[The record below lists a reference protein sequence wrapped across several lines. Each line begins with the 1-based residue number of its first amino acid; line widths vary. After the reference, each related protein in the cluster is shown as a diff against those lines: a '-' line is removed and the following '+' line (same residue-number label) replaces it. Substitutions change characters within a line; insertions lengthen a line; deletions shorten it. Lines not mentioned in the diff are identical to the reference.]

1 MKYWMRIKKMYS
13 KKSMQFTISL
23 TFTVISLVA
32 ISMVGNILYR
42 NYLKTSKTI
51 IAEDNMRMVKQVEL
65 NLTSYLRN
73 MMDISDTMYY
83 NVIKDAD
90 IADDSFNKEMT
101 LLYEANK
108 ESIVNISCFTIDGEL
123 VTSTPLLHQK
133 KWADVTCQDWFMQA
147 KSKMENLHFSTPHV
161 ENIFENSNFRYY
173 WVVSLSRGIE
183 LTSNGK
189 SIQGI
194 LLVDMNYGGIERLFD
209 KVNNSDISYIYLT
222 DIEGN
227 IIYHPQRNLINVNLY
242 HENNEVAS
250 VYEDGIHYEQFA
262 GDERMIVVKTVGY
275 TGWKVVSVTPV
286 ENMSPTFQKS
296 KNLWLTVIVL
306 MAVIITLTNYFI
318 STKVTKPLRKLD
330 DSVRKIEN
338 DDEVPSIFIGG
349 SHEVQHL
356 GKTILNMVLQMRKLM
371 DERVEE
377 QETKR
382 KNELDALQSQIN
394 PHFLYNTLDSIIYM
408 VESERYE
415 DSIAMLIALANLFR
429 ISLNQGKTNISI
441 AEEMQHAI
449 NYIEIQKYRYKNSFQ
464 VTFDIDESIKQYET
478 IKLIV
483 QPLLE
488 NAIYYGMEGMGDDGE
503 IKVKGY
509 EKGNDIFIEVS
520 DNGLGMPEDVVS
532 GLLIDNKRVRK
543 KGSGIGIRNVNER
556 IQLYFGEEYGLRIVS
571 ELDVGTTVIIHLP
584 KRGRVL
590 S

>member
-1 MKYWMRIKKMYS
+1 MRYWMKFKKMYS

-23 TFTVISLVA
+23 TFTIISLIA
-32 ISMVGNILYR
+32 IFIVGNILYR

-90 IADDSFNKEMT
+90 IAEDSFNKEMS

-108 ESIVNISCFTIDGEL
+108 ESIVNISCFTISGEL

-133 KWADVTCQDWFMQA
+133 KWADVTSQNWFTQA
-147 KSKMENLHFSTPHV
+147 KAKMENLHFSTPHV

-194 LLVDMNYGGIERLFD
+194 LLVDMNYSGIERLFD

-222 DIEGN
+222 DMEGN

-242 HENNEVAS
+242 QENNEAVS

-296 KNLWLTVIVL
+296 KNLWLTVIAL
-306 MAVIITLTNYFI
+306 MAVVITLTNYFI
-318 STKVTKPLRKLD
+318 STKVTRPLRKLD

-338 DDEVPSIFIGG
+338 DDVVPSIYIGG

-356 GKTILNMVLQMRKLM
+356 GKTILHMIFQMRKLM

-377 QETKR
+377 QEAKR

-441 AEEMQHAI
+441 EEEMQHAI
-449 NYIEIQKYRYKNSFQ
+449 NYIEIQKYRYKNSFK
-464 VTFDIDESIKQYET
+464 VTFDVDENIKQYET

-509 EKGNDIFIEVS
+509 EKENDIFIEVS

-532 GLLIDNKRVRK
+532 SLLLDNKRVRK

-556 IQLYFGEEYGLRIVS
+556 IQLYFGEEYGLQVVS

-584 KRGRVL
+584 KRGRL
-590 S
+590 L

>member
-1 MKYWMRIKKMYS
+1 MKYWMKIKKMYS

-23 TFTVISLVA
+23 TFTVISLIA
-32 ISMVGNILYR
+32 ISIVGNILYR

-73 MMDISDTMYY
+73 MMNISDAMYY

-90 IADDSFNKEMT
+90 IAEDSFNKEMT

-108 ESIVNISCFTIDGEL
+108 ESIVNISCFTIEGEL

-133 KWADVTCQDWFMQA
+133 TWADVTSQNWFTQA

-189 SIQGI
+189 SLQGI
-194 LLVDMNYGGIERLFD
+194 LLVDMNYSGIERLFD
-209 KVNNSDISYIYLT
+209 KVNNSEISYIYLT
-222 DIEGN
+222 DMEGN
-227 IIYHPQRNLINVNLY
+227 IIYHPQRNLINVSLY
-242 HENNEVAS
+242 HENNEVVS
-250 VYEDGIHYEQFA
+250 SYEDGIHYEQFA

-296 KNLWLTVIVL
+296 KNLWLTVIAL

-318 STKVTKPLRKLD
+318 STKVTGPLRKLD

-338 DDEVPSIFIGG
+338 DDVAPPIFIGG

-371 DERVEE
+371 DEKVEE
-377 QETKR
+377 QENKR
-382 KNELDALQSQIN
+382 KSELDALQSQIN

-441 AEEMQHAI
+441 DEEMQHAI
-449 NYIEIQKYRYKNSFQ
+449 NYIEIQKYRYKNTFK
-464 VTFDIDESIKQYET
+464 VTFDVDENIKQYET

-488 NAIYYGMEGMGDDGE
+488 NAIYYGMESMGSDGE
-503 IKVKGY
+503 IKVKAY
-509 EKGNDIFIEVS
+509 ENGDDIYIEVS
-520 DNGLGMPEDVVS
+520 DNGLGMPEEMVS
-532 GLLIDNKRVRK
+532 SLLIDNKRVRK

-556 IQLYFGEEYGLRIVS
+556 IQLYFGEEYGLQVVS

-584 KRGRVL
+584 KRGKIL
-590 S
+590 

>member
-1 MKYWMRIKKMYS
+1 MNYWIKIKKMYS

-23 TFTVISLVA
+23 TFTVISLIA
-32 ISMVGNILYR
+32 IIIVSNILYQ
-42 NYLKTSKTI
+42 NYLKTSKII

-73 MMDISDTMYY
+73 MMNISDAMYY

-90 IADDSFNKEMT
+90 IEEDSFNKEMA

-108 ESIVNISCFTIDGEL
+108 EYLVNISCFTMEGDL
-123 VTSTPLLHQK
+123 VASTPLLNQK
-133 KWADVTCQDWFMQA
+133 KWADVTTQDWFVQTE
-147 KSKMENLHFSTPHV
+147 SKIDNLHFSTPHV

-183 LTSNGK
+183 LTFNGK
-189 SIQGI
+189 SMQGV
-194 LLVDMNYGGIERLFD
+194 LLVDMNYSGIERLFD

-222 DIEGN
+222 DMNGK

-242 HENNEVAS
+242 QENNTV
-250 VYEDGIHYEQFA
+250 VPDYDDGIHYEQFA
-262 GDERMIVVKTVGY
+262 GEERMIVVKTVGY

-286 ENMSPTFQKS
+286 ENMSPTFEKS
-296 KNLWLTVIVL
+296 KNLWLIVVAL

-318 STKVTKPLRKLD
+318 STMVTGPLRKLD
-330 DSVRKIEN
+330 DSVKEIDN
-338 DDEVPSIFIGG
+338 DNALPSIFIGG

-356 GKTILNMVLQMRKLM
+356 GKTILDMIMQMRRLM
-371 DERVEE
+371 EERVKE
-377 QETKR
+377 QEVKR

-441 AEEMQHAI
+441 GEEMQHASC
-449 NYIEIQKYRYKNSFQ
+449 YTEIQKYRYKNSFK
-464 VTFDIDESIKQYET
+464 VTFDVEENIKPYET

-483 QPLLE
+483 QPLIE
-488 NAIYYGMEGMGDDGE
+488 NAIYYGMEGMGSDGE
-503 IKVKGY
+503 IIVKAY
-509 EKGNDIFIEVS
+509 AIEDDIYIEVS
-520 DNGLGMPEDVVS
+520 DNGLGMPEDIVS
-532 GLLIDNKRVRK
+532 SLLIDNNRVRK
-543 KGSGIGIRNVNER
+543 KGSGIGLRNVNER
-556 IQLYFGEEYGLRIVS
+556 IQLYFGEEYGLRIES
-571 ELDVGTTVIIHLP
+571 ELDVGTTAIIHLP
-584 KRGRVL
+584 RRGRIV
-590 S
+590 

>member
-1 MKYWMRIKKMYS
+1 MNYWIKIKKMYS

-23 TFTVISLVA
+23 TFTVISLIA
-32 ISMVGNILYR
+32 IIIVSNILYQ
-42 NYLKTSKTI
+42 NYLKTSKII

-73 MMDISDTMYY
+73 MMNISDAMYY

-90 IADDSFNKEMT
+90 IEEDSFNKEMA

-108 ESIVNISCFTIDGEL
+108 EYLVNISCFTMEGDL
-123 VTSTPLLHQK
+123 VASTPLLNQK
-133 KWADVTCQDWFMQA
+133 KWADVTTQDWFVQTE
-147 KSKMENLHFSTPHV
+147 SKIENLHFSTPHV

-183 LTSNGK
+183 LTFNGK
-189 SIQGI
+189 SMQGV
-194 LLVDMNYGGIERLFD
+194 LLVDMNYSGIERLFD

-222 DIEGN
+222 DMNGK

-242 HENNEVAS
+242 QENNTV
-250 VYEDGIHYEQFA
+250 VPDYDDGIHYEQFA
-262 GDERMIVVKTVGY
+262 GEERMIVVKTVGY

-286 ENMSPTFQKS
+286 ENMSPTFEKS
-296 KNLWLTVIVL
+296 KNLWLIVVAL

-318 STKVTKPLRKLD
+318 STMVTGPLRKLD
-330 DSVRKIEN
+330 DSVKEIDN
-338 DDEVPSIFIGG
+338 DNALPSIFIGG

-356 GKTILNMVLQMRKLM
+356 GKTILDMIMQMRRLM
-371 DERVEE
+371 EERVKE
-377 QETKR
+377 QEVKR

-441 AEEMQHAI
+441 GEEMQHASC
-449 NYIEIQKYRYKNSFQ
+449 YTEIQKYRYKNSFK
-464 VTFDIDESIKQYET
+464 VTFDVEENIKPYET

-483 QPLLE
+483 QPLIE
-488 NAIYYGMEGMGDDGE
+488 NAIYYGMEGMGSDGE
-503 IKVKGY
+503 IIVKAY
-509 EKGNDIFIEVS
+509 AIEDDIYIEVS
-520 DNGLGMPEDVVS
+520 DNGLGMPEDIVS
-532 GLLIDNKRVRK
+532 SLLIDNNRVRK
-543 KGSGIGIRNVNER
+543 KGSGIGLRNVNER
-556 IQLYFGEEYGLRIVS
+556 IQLYFGEEYGLRIES
-571 ELDVGTTVIIHLP
+571 ELDVGTTAIIHLP
-584 KRGRVL
+584 RRGRIV
-590 S
+590 